1 MYYVRKWEV
10 RGNSIYSVKIN
21 TCWLDSNFMESVF
34 LPLLPVTLIPQG
46 LLGFQPE

>member
-1 MYYVRKWEV
+1 MG

-21 TCWLDSNFMESVF
+21 TWWLDSNFMESVF
-34 LPLLPVTLIPQG
+34 LPLFRVGLIPQG